1 MTADIPSGKRDE
13 LHELLGAL
21 NMLTLLREEMEQWL
35 EEAQDASKRETL
47 ENVVGHL
54 EAMETEYHRRLRILE
69 GG

>member
-1 MTADIPSGKRDE
+1 MAADVPPEKHDE
-13 LHELLGAL
+13 VHELVGAL

-35 EEAQDASKRETL
+35 EEAQDASKQETL

-54 EAMETEYHRRLRILE
+54 EAMESEYHRRLRILE